1 MGLKLPDRLV
11 IFDGVCNLCNGAVQF
26 IIVHDAK
33 RKFMFTPLQ
42 SATGQEVLR
51 QYGLPTNDF
60 ESFIYIRDGKI
71 YQRSTAALFVLKDIG
86 GLWAML
92 YAFIIVPQFFRNWV
106 YDKVARSRYRI
117 FGKKDSCMV
126 PSPEIKARFID

>member
-106 YDKVARSRYRI
+106 YDKYYL
-117 FGKKDSCMV
+117 GKKILVWCLHL
-126 PSPEIKARFID
+126 K